1 MHTWLIT
8 FLFLRCT
15 KNNIFFFFR
24 CAWLWGA
31 GSNFYLKKKKKIGD
45 RDKQS
50 HRVHTIIIEQEGEEE
65 RGVINNNLT
74 TNTYTHTYRDE
85 FLWLFSIVF
94 QANEYIHKH
103 THTGLLCKNSTMDK
117 QRDKCRGIA
126 LWRLLLIMSHTI
138 PNKSEII

>member
-1 MHTWLIT
+1 MVMGRRFK
-8 FLFLRCT
+8 FLL
-15 KNNIFFFFR
+15 
-24 CAWLWGA
+24 
-31 GSNFYLKKKKKIGD
+31 KKKKIGD

-94 QANEYIHKH
+94 QANEYNH
-103 THTGLLCKNSTMDK
+103 THTH
-117 QRDKCRGIA
+117 
-126 LWRLLLIMSHTI
+126 RLIVQ
-138 PNKSEII
+138 E